1 MHSEGFHACW
11 LQGISGNAEL
21 TMGFEDHVVDET
33 APVGE
38 NVQKKP
44 KLNFVDAAA
53 SSMGT
58 DTRDFNPVSSGLPS
72 DLVRDAIRFTDS
84 KQVLF
89 PSEKGRLKAIIG
101 ERPLVE
107 SLVPKVKTSSNNFVQ
122 MNIAVGEGPSLRT
135 AIEVERKT
143 SDKALYMSVVKS
155 FGGGS
160 YSQERDIRRSSA
172 VKLWWELL
180 KAHPD
185 SCDPGRATMAE
196 ASLGMEDSYG
206 MGVLSGCFA
215 LKSSNPLLKR
225 YFSLKSYSEWL

>member
-107 SLVPKVKTSSNNFVQ
+107 SLDAQ
-122 MNIAVGEGPSLRT
+122 GEN
-135 AIEVERKT
+135 
-143 SDKALYMSVVKS
+143 
-155 FGGGS
+155 
-160 YSQERDIRRSSA
+160 
-172 VKLWWELL
+172 KLKQFCADEHCCW
-180 KAHPD
+180 
-185 SCDPGRATMAE
+185 
-196 ASLGMEDSYG
+196 
-206 MGVLSGCFA
+206 
-215 LKSSNPLLKR
+215 
-225 YFSLKSYSEWL
+225 

>member
-21 TMGFEDHVVDET
+21 TMGFEDHVLDET

-72 DLVRDAIRFTDS
+72 DLVRDAIRLDS
-84 KQVLF
+84 KQALF
-89 PSEKGRLKAIIG
+89 PWEKGRLKAIFG

-122 MNIAVGEGPSLRT
+122 VN
-135 AIEVERKT
+135 VE
-143 SDKALYMSVVKS
+143 
-155 FGGGS
+155 
-160 YSQERDIRRSSA
+160 I
-172 VKLWWELL
+172 
-180 KAHPD
+180 
-185 SCDPGRATMAE
+185 GRAH
-196 ASLGMEDSYG
+196 
-206 MGVLSGCFA
+206 V
-215 LKSSNPLLKR
+215 
-225 YFSLKSYSEWL
+225 

>member
-1 MHSEGFHACW
+1 
-11 LQGISGNAEL
+11 
-21 TMGFEDHVVDET
+21 MGFEDHVVDET

-58 DTRDFNPVSSGLPS
+58 DTRDFYPVSSGLPS

-107 SLVPKVKTSSNNFVQ
+107 SLGAQGENKLKQFCADEHCCWWRAF
-122 MNIAVGEGPSLRT
+122 IACGHWGRTQDQWQGTIHERGQELRGRFLQSGAWHQAVISCQALVGAVESPSRFMWSWTCDDGWGVTGHGGQLRHGGP
-135 AIEVERKT
+135 
-143 SDKALYMSVVKS
+143 
-155 FGGGS
+155 
-160 YSQERDIRRSSA
+160 
-172 VKLWWELL
+172 
-180 KAHPD
+180 
-185 SCDPGRATMAE
+185 
-196 ASLGMEDSYG
+196 
-206 MGVLSGCFA
+206 
-215 LKSSNPLLKR
+215 
-225 YFSLKSYSEWL
+225 